1 MELFKEQRERIND
14 VLKTVQD
21 LSTVDWEMEVDH
33 LQLKL
38 NNTVNT
44 PIGET
49 FHFLLHGCRSACHWR
64 CWVML
69 DHQSHWQ
76 TIPLY
81 SAWRHRLS
89 CYTVN
94 KTRSYVVVDVV
105 SPLGIIII
113 SDFCFCAFT
122 VELFIFVV
130 VSSLLYINRF
140 ELCFYCA
147 FQIEC
152 CFVILFLYWY
162 ENCSESGFAK
172 MCLFLGSFFFI
183 WTFWYYFSTTWSSE
197 NFDLQC
203 GGGGSPSWKV
213 IYLQ

>member
-1 MELFKEQRERIND
+1 M
-14 VLKTVQD
+14 
-21 LSTVDWEMEVDH
+21 
-33 LQLKL
+33 
-38 NNTVNT
+38 
-44 PIGET
+44 
-49 FHFLLHGCRSACHWR
+49 
-64 CWVML
+64 
-69 DHQSHWQ
+69 
-76 TIPLY
+76 
-81 SAWRHRLS
+81 
-89 CYTVN
+89 
-94 KTRSYVVVDVV
+94 V

-172 MCLFLGSFFFI
+172 MCLFLGSFFFLLLFERFGI
-183 WTFWYYFSTTWSSE
+183 IFPPRGHLKILTYSVVVVAVY
-197 NFDLQC
+197 
-203 GGGGSPSWKV
+203 PKK
-213 IYLQ
+213 